1 VSSLTLTPAGDSR
14 PRSVLAAAR
23 EQAHLVALLLV
34 AAGVCWWWTAERMAG
49 MYTGPSAEL
58 GSLGWFAGVWVVMM
72 AAMMLPSLAPTAAL
86 YASRRD
92 GRGVGRPVLGRPLL
106 FVAGYLLAWGAAG
119 VAAYGAIE
127 LGRHLFAGELAWSG
141 GGRWLAGGV
150 LVLAGAYELTPLK
163 ASWLSRCRSPLP
175 DLRSVSREGS
185 LGALA
190 AGARVGAICL
200 GCCAALM
207 AALFALGVMSL
218 TWMALVGALIAMQK
232 LAPWRRTAVVATVV
246 VLLALGVTLLAAP
259 GDLPG
264 LTVPGHCAM
273 MHSMSMGAMGAGQS

>member
-1 VSSLTLTPAGDSR
+1 MSSLTLTPAGDSGS
-14 PRSVLAAAR
+14 RSVLAAAR
-23 EQAHLVALLLV
+23 EQAYLVALLLV
-34 AAGVCWWWTAERMAG
+34 AAGLCWWWTAERMAG

-58 GSLGWFAGVWVVMM
+58 GSIGWFTGVWVVMM

-86 YASRRD
+86 YASQRA
-92 GRGVGRPVLGRPLL
+92 GREVGRTVP
-106 FVAGYLLAWGAAG
+106 FVAGYLLAWVTAG

-127 LGRHLFAGELAWSG
+127 LGRRLFGGELAWSD

-150 LVLAGAYELTPLK
+150 LVLAAVYELTPLK

-175 DLRSVSREGS
+175 DLRSVSRDGS
-185 LGALA
+185 LGALT
-190 AGARVGAICL
+190 AGVRVGAVCL

-218 TWMALVGALIAMQK
+218 TWMALVGVLIAIQK
-232 LAPWRRTAVVATVV
+232 LAPWRRTAVVATAA

-259 GDLPG
+259 ADTPG
-264 LTVPGHCAM
+264 LTVPGHHGAM
-273 MHSMSMGAMGAGQS
+273 MQSMGAMGAGGAARP